1 MATRWFIGTTLV
13 VMAVMFGIFMS
24 LGSWK
29 ASNRQREEADAAH
42 LELQKLQDEQ
52 IQITR
57 ERAAIE
63 SPAHREEA
71 ARARGYLRPGEKRLE
86 LP

>member
-13 VMAVMFGIFMS
+13 VMAIMAGIFMS

-29 ASNRQREEADAAH
+29 AYRMQREEADGVR

-52 IQITR
+52 IRMTR
-57 ERAAIE
+57 EKAKID